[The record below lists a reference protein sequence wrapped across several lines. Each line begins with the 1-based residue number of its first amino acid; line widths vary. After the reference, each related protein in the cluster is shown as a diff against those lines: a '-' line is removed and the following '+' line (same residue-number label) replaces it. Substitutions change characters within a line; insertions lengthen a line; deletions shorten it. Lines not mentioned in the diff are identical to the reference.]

1 MTPDDASNDFALYL
15 ESLTNHLASDA
26 HDLTKPVPEVP
37 KPSQAALSAMSV
49 PELAELCL
57 RELDHYAH
65 GEPSNEQFGLE
76 LFHRAL
82 MQRDS
87 FAWEAAQQCFDAIM
101 HRWLRGH
108 ALKEYAC
115 HLDSEENYVA
125 QGFARFWQATVD
137 NPAIAFHSLGAA
149 SKYLRACLHAV
160 IIDTLRANSRA
171 RVVGLP
177 EPGDPGE
184 PLHEDH
190 YDSGELWQ
198 TITHLLPDKRQ
209 LRVAYL
215 LYQCG
220 LKPREIVRFCFDEF
234 DDVQEIYHIRRAIIE
249 RLRRNGDILRWQL
262 GDKIVGD

>member
-1 MTPDDASNDFALYL
+1 
-15 ESLTNHLASDA
+15 
-26 HDLTKPVPEVP
+26 
-37 KPSQAALSAMSV
+37 
-49 PELAELCL
+49 
-57 RELDHYAH
+57 
-65 GEPSNEQFGLE
+65 
-76 LFHRAL
+76 

-115 HLDSEENYVA
+115 RLDSEENYVA

-149 SKYLRACLHAV
+149 SRYLRACLHAV

-198 TITHLLPDKRQ
+198 AITHLLPDKRQ

-220 LKPREIVRFCFDEF
+220 LKPREIVRLCFDEF
-234 DDVQEIYHIRRAIIE
+234 DIVLPDDFRTLRLKLSESFCSRRAYLHRWYTRKAEQGSWPWTRSFLLGWPTQQE
-249 RLRRNGDILRWQL
+249 R
-262 GDKIVGD
+262 K